1 MVIRP
6 FQFFLLMYNFLVVVN
21 FFVTCATCKAF
32 LFLVSIIAGN
42 FSSLKLLLAGNYDKC
57 SNSVFFLNLRV
68 LGFLILVINY
78 LVVIFSIFCYNL
90 LLADFSQL
98 FSWNFLLFLLLAASR
113 RKLNQLHRCFF
124 F

>member
-1 MVIRP
+1 
-6 FQFFLLMYNFLVVVN
+6 MYNFLVVVN

-57 SNSVFFLNLRV
+57 SNSVFFFFLNLRV

-78 LVVIFSIFCYNL
+78 LVVIFPISIYYL
-90 LLADFSQL
+90 LLAGYFSFSQL
-98 FSWNFLLFLLLAASR
+98 ISWNFLPFFISNCFL
-113 RKLNQLHRCFF
+113 Q
-124 F
+124 

>member
-1 MVIRP
+1 
-6 FQFFLLMYNFLVVVN
+6 MYNFLVVVN

-57 SNSVFFLNLRV
+57 SNSVFF
-68 LGFLILVINY
+68 
-78 LVVIFSIFCYNL
+78 
-90 LLADFSQL
+90 
-98 FSWNFLLFLLLAASR
+98 
-113 RKLNQLHRCFF
+113 FF